1 MMQLIQERAGHRT
14 IERSPGPAQNGS
26 EPATDRERVMALN
39 EALRARQR
47 KPIAAERAPRPPAD
61 MRPEEWQ
68 TRVDLAAA
76 YRLAAIYG
84 WTDLNNTHFSARI
97 PGTEHFLL
105 NPFGMLFDE
114 ITASSLIK
122 LDKDGNLLGESDY
135 PSNPAG
141 FVIHG
146 AIHMS
151 SPDLNWVIHTHSR
164 FGTAVATQRQ
174 GLLPVSQKA
183 LTLMG
188 WIAYHDFEGPA
199 TDIDERP
206 RIVGDL
212 GDKRILI
219 LRNHGL
225 MTVGKTVG
233 EAFVWMYRIE
243 TACRIQIDA
252 LAGGSE
258 LQPIAEATQRKSIE
272 QGRRMYGPGGFI
284 EAGKEWPA
292 LLRQLERVDGTS
304 YGR

>member
-1 MMQLIQERAGHRT
+1 MRPRGAG
-14 IERSPGPAQNGS
+14 IDAPGARRRP
-26 EPATDRERVMALN
+26 MAIDQ
-39 EALRARQR
+39 AVLRRRQ
-47 KPIAAERAPRPPAD
+47 KSGTAKAAGAPPAG
-61 MRPEEWQ
+61 MSPEEWQ

-76 YRLAAIYG
+76 YRLAVVYG

-122 LDKDGNLLGESDY
+122 LDKDGNLLVPSDY

-141 FVIHG
+141 FVIHS

-164 FGTAVATQRQ
+164 FGTAVATQKQ

-183 LTLMG
+183 LTLLG
-188 WIAYHDFEGPA
+188 WTAYHDFEGA
-199 TDIDERP
+199 AFDTGERP
-206 RIVGDL
+206 RIVRDL

-252 LAGGSE
+252 LSGGSE
-258 LQPIAEATQRKSIE
+258 LNPISEGTQAKTVE
-272 QGRRMYGPGGFI
+272 QGRKMYGPGGFI
-284 EAGKEWPA
+284 ETGKEWPA

-304 YGR
+304 YRR

>member
-1 MMQLIQERAGHRT
+1 MAVTT
-14 IERSPGPAQNGS
+14 IAS
-26 EPATDRERVMALN
+26 
-39 EALRARQR
+39 
-47 KPIAAERAPRPPAD
+47 KAETRRPPAGTSA
-61 MRPEEWQ
+61 EEWQ

-76 YRLAAIYG
+76 YRLASIYG

-105 NPFGMLFDE
+105 NPFGLLFDE
-114 ITASSLIK
+114 ITASSLVK
-122 LDKDGNLLGESDY
+122 LDRHGTILSESDY
-135 PSNPAG
+135 PANPAG
-141 FVIHG
+141 FVLHG

-188 WIAYHDFEGPA
+188 WLAYHDFEGTA
-199 TDIDERP
+199 TDVGERP
-206 RIVGDL
+206 RIVRDL
-212 GDKRILI
+212 ADRRILI

-225 MTVGKTVG
+225 MTVGRTVG

-252 LAGGSE
+252 LSGGGE
-258 LQPIAEATQRKSIE
+258 LSPISEATQQKTIQ
-272 QGRRMYGPGGFI
+272 QGRAMYGPGGFI
-284 EAGKEWPA
+284 ETGKEWPA
-292 LLRQLERVDGTS
+292 LLRQLERAAGPG
-304 YGR
+304 YRQ

>member
-1 MMQLIQERAGHRT
+1 M
-14 IERSPGPAQNGS
+14 PVNV
-26 EPATDRERVMALN
+26 ATREK
-39 EALRARQR
+39 RAR
-47 KPIAAERAPRPPAD
+47 RAPVVPAH
-61 MRPEEWQ
+61 MSPEEWQ
-68 TRVDLAAA
+68 ARLDLAAA

-97 PGTEHFLL
+97 PGTEEFLL
-105 NPFGMLFDE
+105 NPFGMFFDE

-122 LDKDGNLLGESDY
+122 LDRDGKILGDSDY
-135 PSNPAG
+135 PANPAG

-164 FGTAVATQRQ
+164 FGAAVATQRQ

-188 WIAYHDFEGPA
+188 WLAYHDFEGTA
-199 TDIDERP
+199 TDVGERP
-206 RIVGDL
+206 RIVRDL
-212 GDKRILI
+212 GDRRILI

-252 LAGGSE
+252 LSGGSE
-258 LQPIAEATQRKSIE
+258 LQPISEATRQKTVE
-272 QGRRMYGPGGFI
+272 QGLKMYGPGGFI

-292 LLRQLERVDGTS
+292 LLRQLERAS
-304 YGR
+304 GRGYRE

>member
-1 MMQLIQERAGHRT
+1 
-14 IERSPGPAQNGS
+14 
-26 EPATDRERVMALN
+26 MALD
-39 EALRARQR
+39 EALRRIQQKAGAARR
-47 KPIAAERAPRPPAD
+47 TPAHAPAG
-61 MRPEEWQ
+61 MSPEEWQ
-68 TRVDLAAA
+68 TRADLAAA
-76 YRLAAIYG
+76 YRLAVIYG

-105 NPFGMLFDE
+105 NPLGMLFDE

-122 LDKDGNLLGESDY
+122 LDKDGHILSASDY

-141 FVIHG
+141 FVIHS

-174 GLLPVSQKA
+174 GLLPVTQKA
-183 LTLMG
+183 LTLLG
-188 WIAYHDFEGPA
+188 WTAYHDFEGA
-199 TDIDERP
+199 AFDVGERP

-252 LAGGSE
+252 LSGGSE
-258 LQPIAEATQRKSIE
+258 LNPISDATQAKTIE
-272 QGRRMYGPGGFI
+272 QGRKMYGAGGFI
-284 EAGKEWPA
+284 ETGKEWPA

-304 YGR
+304 YRQ

>member
-1 MMQLIQERAGHRT
+1 MGGTFEGETDMAIDEVDLKKTRKSRAASG
-14 IERSPGPAQNGS
+14 
-26 EPATDRERVMALN
+26 
-39 EALRARQR
+39 
-47 KPIAAERAPRPPAD
+47 PPAG
-61 MRPEEWQ
+61 MSAEEWR

-76 YRLAAIYG
+76 YRLAVIYG

-105 NPFGMLFDE
+105 NPFGLLFDE

-122 LDKDGNLLGESDY
+122 LDKGGKILSDSDY

-141 FVIHG
+141 FVIHS

-164 FGTAVATQRQ
+164 FGTAVATQKQ
-174 GLLPVSQKA
+174 GLLPVTQKA

-188 WIAYHDFEGPA
+188 WLAYHDFEGA
-199 TDIDERP
+199 AFDTGERP
-206 RIVGDL
+206 RIVNDL

-252 LAGGSE
+252 LSGGSE
-258 LQPIAEATQRKSIE
+258 LQPLSEATQAKTIE
-272 QGRRMYGPGGFI
+272 QGRTMYGPGGFI
-284 EAGKEWPA
+284 ETGKEWPA

-304 YGR
+304 YRR

>member
-1 MMQLIQERAGHRT
+1 
-14 IERSPGPAQNGS
+14 
-26 EPATDRERVMALN
+26 MALD
-39 EALRARQR
+39 EAVIQRRKSGTSKRA
-47 KPIAAERAPRPPAD
+47 AARPPIG
-61 MRPEEWQ
+61 MTPEEWQ

-76 YRLAAIYG
+76 YRLAVVYG

-122 LDKDGNLLGESDY
+122 LDRDGNILTASDY

-141 FVIHG
+141 FVIHS

-164 FGTAVATQRQ
+164 FGTAVATQKQ
-174 GLLPVSQKA
+174 GLLPVTQKA
-183 LTLMG
+183 LTLFG
-188 WIAYHDFEGPA
+188 WTAYHDFEGA
-199 TDIDERP
+199 AFDRGERP
-206 RIVGDL
+206 RIVQDL
-212 GDKRILI
+212 GEKRILI

-252 LAGGSE
+252 LSGGSE
-258 LQPIAEATQRKSIE
+258 LQTLSEATQGKTIE
-272 QGRRMYGPGGFI
+272 QGLKMYGPGGFI
-284 EAGKEWPA
+284 ETAKEWPA
-292 LLRQLERVDGTS
+292 LLRQLERIDGTG
-304 YGR
+304 YRQ

>member
-1 MMQLIQERAGHRT
+1 MPTGRPPRARAHHRRGGVMAPNDT
-14 IERSPGPAQNGS
+14 LRRRR
-26 EPATDRERVMALN
+26 PATATIR
-39 EALRARQR
+39 RAS
-47 KPIAAERAPRPPAD
+47 PPPAGF
-61 MRPEEWQ
+61 RPEEWQ
-68 TRVDLAAA
+68 TRIELAAA

-84 WTDLNNTHFSARI
+84 WTDLNNTHSSARI

-122 LDKDGNLLGESDY
+122 LDKDGNQLGASDY

-141 FVIHG
+141 FVIHS

-164 FGTAVATQRQ
+164 FGTAVATQKQ
-174 GLLPVSQKA
+174 GLLPVTQKA

-188 WIAYHDFEGPA
+188 WLAYHDFEGA
-199 TDIDERP
+199 AFDTGERP
-206 RIVGDL
+206 RIVSDL

-225 MTVGKTVG
+225 MAVGKTVG

-252 LAGGSE
+252 LSGGSE
-258 LQPIAEATQRKSIE
+258 LQPLSET
-272 QGRRMYGPGGFI
+272 
-284 EAGKEWPA
+284 
-292 LLRQLERVDGTS
+292 
-304 YGR
+304 